1 MFKVGICT
9 IDDLICFKKNCCL
22 LISLKALVMQAQLHV
37 DQKLTGLVH
46 GILGNSDI
54 VTIILRL
61 GRFKFN
67 IIAISDFRVLHNDDS
82 FIQKEINQ
90 CNPF

>member
-22 LISLKALVMQAQLHV
+22 LISLKALAMQAQL
-37 DQKLTGLVH
+37 DLKLTGRVH

-82 FIQKEINQ
+82 FIQK
-90 CNPF
+90 